1 MLSNLYKS
9 KEILYRDINNVL
21 IFKGNCINVINKA
34 SIFISKMYKDIIYLI
49 LFINATKS
57 LKAKGKG
64 L

>member
-1 MLSNLYKS
+1 MLSNSYKS

-21 IFKGNCINVINKA
+21 VFRGNCVNIINKA

-49 LFINATKS
+49 LFINATGS
-57 LKAKGKG
+57 LKVKGKG

>member
-9 KEILYRDINNVL
+9 KEILHRDTNNVP
-21 IFKGNCINVINKA
+21 IFRGNCVNVINKA
-34 SIFISKMYKDIIYLI
+34 NIFINKIYKDIIYLI

>member
-9 KEILYRDINNVL
+9 KEILYWDINNVFIL
-21 IFKGNCINVINKA
+21 RGNCVNIINKA
-34 SIFISKMYKDIIYLI
+34 SIFISKIYKDIIYLI
-49 LFINATKS
+49 LFINITKS

>member
-21 IFKGNCINVINKA
+21 IFKGNCINVINKDN
-34 SIFISKMYKDIIYLI
+34 IFISKIYKNIIYFI
-49 LFINATKS
+49 LFVNITKS
-57 LKAKGKG
+57 LKVKGKG

>member
-9 KEILYRDINNVL
+9 KEILRRDTNNAL
-21 IFKGNCINVINKA
+21 IFRGNCVNIINKA
-34 SIFISKMYKDIIYLI
+34 SIFISKIYKDIVYLI
-49 LFINATKS
+49 LFVNATKS